1 MLRHWSSTNPE
12 KPAFIFRS
20 SHPANNRFAL
30 TRGNLFA
37 LAARYAA
44 VLRRRGVRQGDVV
57 CNTLPNSPE
66 RLVTDMGIM
75 LAGAVAMSGMMFLAD
90 GEDLVGIIGRSKC
103 VAVVMDRGLAVNA
116 LTVLQSRLR
125 VSGER
130 DEVVCPEAP
139 LLKILLHVDCSA
151 DKNGGKPFLEVLNKE
166 QETYV
171 AEVRPSDTAFIFT
184 TSGSTGFS
192 KMVPRS
198 HASFLA
204 VGESFYCLSA
214 LRPDDVH
221 YNDRSLG
228 RISGAPTIYV
238 KKGVTRVLLDES
250 LALTDNLHLMWHSI
264 KSERCT
270 TGLTIP
276 LLLDTTLGR
285 PELWED
291 LTSRLRVLVKLVDG
305 DLQEIQEVGQAGEV
319 LCRGPSVFQGYLGL
333 REKDQGHEDVFT
345 EDGWFRSGDVAYVNT
360 KGELHVVCRNVVV
373 VPVPDPVV
381 HQELCACVV
390 PQPGAKVTAD
400 EVREFCKRLFLTPDT
415 SDVTQVPRY
424 YVFFG
429 SFPTTPTGKT
439 DRKTILTMAL
449 ERLGLYHSLPT
460 GHHLYFPVVT
470 TS

>member
-1 MLRHWSSTNPE
+1 
-12 KPAFIFRS
+12 
-20 SHPANNRFAL
+20 
-30 TRGNLFA
+30 
-37 LAARYAA
+37 
-44 VLRRRGVRQGDVV
+44 
-57 CNTLPNSPE
+57 
-66 RLVTDMGIM
+66 
-75 LAGAVAMSGMMFLAD
+75 
-90 GEDLVGIIGRSKC
+90 
-103 VAVVMDRGLAVNA
+103 
-116 LTVLQSRLR
+116 
-125 VSGER
+125 
-130 DEVVCPEAP
+130 
-139 LLKILLHVDCSA
+139 
-151 DKNGGKPFLEVLNKE
+151 
-166 QETYV
+166 
-171 AEVRPSDTAFIFT
+171 
-184 TSGSTGFS
+184 
-192 KMVPRS
+192 
-198 HASFLA
+198 
-204 VGESFYCLSA
+204 
-214 LRPDDVH
+214 
-221 YNDRSLG
+221 SLG

-291 LTSRLRVLVKLVDG
+291 LTSRLRVLVIGGQPIRNQHTKAIGRFTDSLAITYGSTECGFVTVHHVNSHNKESFEDGNNGLPLPGMEVKLVDG

-360 KGELHVVCRNVVV
+360 KGELHVVCRKSNAINHGAFIVYPGWLESRMERCPGVRSVVV